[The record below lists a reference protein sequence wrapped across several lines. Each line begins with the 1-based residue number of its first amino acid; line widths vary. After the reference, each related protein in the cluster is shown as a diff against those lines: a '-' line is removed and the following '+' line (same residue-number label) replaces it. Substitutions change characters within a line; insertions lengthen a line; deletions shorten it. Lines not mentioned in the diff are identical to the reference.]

1 LHSPGSV
8 RLGKFL
14 MSWAALGAG
23 AVFVA
28 RRVLRARR
36 CIGFT
41 DSVVVITGG
50 SRGLGLAI
58 ARELVQEGARLVLL
72 ARDAEELQ
80 RARSALEREAGRV
93 HTIVCDV
100 SQAEQVESAM
110 AEVVERFARIDVLI
124 NNAGI
129 MQFGPLEHMD
139 QRDFEAAMDVHLWGP
154 FHTMMAALPC
164 MHRQGGGRIVN
175 ISSMG
180 GVMALPHAAPYSTS
194 KFALVGLSDALRAE
208 LARRNIFVTTV
219 CPSLMRTGSHV
230 NALFKGRHAA
240 EFAWFAIGNAFPLA
254 SVGDQRAAR
263 RIVEACRHG
272 DAHLSIG
279 VPARVAA
286 IANAV
291 FPGLTAEAMALLARL
306 LPAPNPEGEQ
316 GDQAR
321 TGWDSS
327 SRWAPSLL
335 TYWSDVAVARNNEVR
350 GSQAGHLRQEGE

>member
-1 LHSPGSV
+1 V
-8 RLGKFL
+8 QLGKFL

-23 AVFVA
+23 ALFVA

-36 CIGFT
+36 RIGFT

-58 ARELVQEGARLVLL
+58 ARELAEEGARLVLL
-72 ARDAEELQ
+72 ARDAGELELA
-80 RARSALEREAGRV
+80 RAELAVLTATV
-93 HTIVCDV
+93 HAIPCDV
-100 SQAEQVESAM
+100 SQAEQVETAM
-110 AEVVERFARIDVLI
+110 VEVMERFGRIDVLI
-124 NNAGI
+124 NDAGI

-208 LARRNIFVTTV
+208 LARRNIHVTTV

-230 NALFKGRHAA
+230 NATFKGRHQA
-240 EFAWFAIGNAFPLA
+240 EFAWFAIGNALPLA
-254 SVGDQRAAR
+254 SVSDRRAAR
-263 RIVEACRHG
+263 RVVDACRHG
-272 DAHLSIG
+272 DAHLFIG

-286 IANAV
+286 AANAL
-291 FPGLTAEAMALLARL
+291 FPGLTADVMALVARL
-306 LPAPNPEGEQ
+306 LPGPNPHGEEGDEP
-316 GDQAR
+316 R
-321 TGWDSS
+321 SGWDSR
-327 SRWAPSLL
+327 SRWAPSPL
-335 TYWSDVAVARNNEVR
+335 TYRSDVAIARNNEMR
-350 GSQAGHLRQEGE
+350 GHQAEDLRQEGQ